1 MKLSEIKK
9 YRQDLRNIVKIK
21 YENQRRQELLQLAI
35 DVGAGIVYSKIAG
48 TYQTK
53 DKMGGTE
60 THTVSHE
67 ISEAELV
74 LYINN
79 TLQTETMINALKTT
93 NLSWIVAAIA
103 LFISFGSFVF
113 SIIIAMWK
121 V

>member
-1 MKLSEIKK
+1 MKLAEIKK

-35 DVGAGIVYSKIAG
+35 DVGAGLVYSKVAG

-53 DKMGGTE
+53 DKMGGAE
-60 THTVSHE
+60 THTVSTE

-74 LYINN
+74 MYINN
-79 TLQTETMINALKTT
+79 TLQTETIINAIKTAS
-93 NLSWIVAAIA
+93 LSWIVALIA

-113 SIIIAMWK
+113 SIVTAMGK

>member
-35 DVGAGIVYSKIAG
+35 DVGAGLAYSKVAG

-53 DKMGGTE
+53 DKMGGAE
-60 THTVSHE
+60 THTVSTE

-74 LYINN
+74 MYINN
-79 TLQTETMINALKTT
+79 TLQTETMINALKTAS
-93 NLSWIVAAIA
+93 LSWIVAVIA
-103 LFISFGSFVF
+103 LFISFGSFVI
-113 SIIIAMWK
+113 SIVTAK
-121 V
+121 